1 MTKVLN
7 VLECEHEHAY
17 QMSCIWVCGVVV
29 ITRVSASALVCVD
42 TPFCSDLYPS
52 PLVPVTRNQ
61 MATKMIST
69 VCGAQ

>member
-29 ITRVSASALVCVD
+29 ITRVSASALVCV
-42 TPFCSDLYPS
+42 TPHFVLTYIQAPWS
-52 PLVPVTRNQ
+52 Q
-61 MATKMIST
+61 
-69 VCGAQ
+69 